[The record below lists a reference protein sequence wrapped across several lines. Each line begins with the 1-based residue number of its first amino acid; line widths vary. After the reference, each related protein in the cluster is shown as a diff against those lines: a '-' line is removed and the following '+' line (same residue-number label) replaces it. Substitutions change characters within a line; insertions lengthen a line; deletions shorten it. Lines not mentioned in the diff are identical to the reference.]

1 MPGLLGFPRVL
12 REGVG
17 VAELPSGTVTFLF
30 TDLEGST
37 CLWEQFPDVMQPAL
51 GRHDAILRAAVV
63 GFGGAIVKGTG
74 DGVHGVFATAQAAV
88 SAAVAMQLGIADE
101 VFDGVGELRVRIGLH
116 LGVAEIREGDY
127 FGPSV
132 NRAARVMSAAHGG
145 QIAVSHATEELLTDS
160 LPAGYELVDLGEHR
174 LRDLARPERIFQLCA
189 PGLAREFPQLRSVDA
204 FPGNLPPQLTSFVGR
219 DVELAA
225 IAQELDG
232 RGW

>member
-37 CLWEQFPDVMQPAL
+37 RLWEQFPDVMQPAL

-101 VFDGVGELRVRIGLH
+101 DFGGVGELRVRMGLH
-116 LGVAEIREGDY
+116 SGVAEIRDGDY
-127 FGPSV
+127 YGPSV

-145 QIAVSHATEELLTDS
+145 QIVVSHATEELLTDS
-160 LPAGYELVDLGEHR
+160 LPDGLRAGGSRGAPVAGFGAAGADLPAVRAGTRARVSAAALGRCVSWESSTPVDDVCWSRRGVGG
-174 LRDLARPERIFQLCA
+174 D
-189 PGLAREFPQLRSVDA
+189 REGA
-204 FPGNLPPQLTSFVGR
+204 
-219 DVELAA
+219 
-225 IAQELDG
+225 
-232 RGW
+232 